1 MLITV
6 SRITLMIGLAGLV
19 LLVSNSCRQG
29 AANPGP
35 GPSLLTEDEKHRLY
49 AAALAASESPLD
61 TATFKDV
68 CRKIGIFD
76 EAGQPNDYY
85 MTFVSEHINWGMKS
99 KTEEFRQQI
108 DTKEKARAYVSHHL
122 R

>member
-6 SRITLMIGLAGLV
+6 SRITLIIGLAS
-19 LLVSNSCRQG
+19 LLLMVGSGCRRDAIN
-29 AANPGP
+29 AARGEP
-35 GPSLLTEDEKHRLY
+35 LLTEDEKHRLY

-85 MTFVSEHINWGMKS
+85 LTFVSEHINWGMKS
-99 KTEEFRQQI
+99 DTEEFRQQI
-108 DTKEKARAYVSHHL
+108 DTKEKARAYVSHQL